1 MGTPET
7 VVKRACPCSSTFMP
21 VGAPIGRSGAFSRV
35 GASVFS
41 AQFFSAS
48 EERRFS
54 KTSATGFSA
63 TCGLDC
69 FFSIRTP
76 VFCCDDREAS
86 ATGQGGGR
94 SQNDRSVWMGREII
108 CRDVAGNVPAGI
120 KAASAKVPTPWHIST
135 RRRQRG
141 RGAIKALLGR
151 RESRV
156 VTNSCKRKLQADAP
170 QC

>member
-41 AQFFSAS
+41 AQFFSVS

-94 SQNDRSVWMGREII
+94 SENDRSVWTGQEII
-108 CRDVAGNVPAGI
+108 CRAWLATSRLVSRLLPRKFPRLGIFPRDVG
-120 KAASAKVPTPWHIST
+120 S
-135 RRRQRG
+135 
-141 RGAIKALLGR
+141 
-151 RESRV
+151 V
-156 VTNSCKRKLQADAP
+156 VEVQ
-170 QC
+170 